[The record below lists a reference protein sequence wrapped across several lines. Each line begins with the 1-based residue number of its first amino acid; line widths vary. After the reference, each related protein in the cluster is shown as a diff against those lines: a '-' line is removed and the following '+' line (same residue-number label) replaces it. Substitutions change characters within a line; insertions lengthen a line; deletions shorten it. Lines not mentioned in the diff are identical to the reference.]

1 MGIKL
6 STSLERLPL
15 EHVRRVAARMGLV
28 PPPVPGPGGSVRRA
42 VAVQTQD
49 ADEPPGMPA
58 RLEMSGLL
66 GRDRSR
72 DWGAAAGRGLPRV
85 AIVDRDATVRL
96 ILHWIMDTGLGED
109 SVELLDAPTLAHACE
124 LRFGRPALDLLLLPT
139 ANPTRPMV
147 SAIDALRKREAA
159 DGLPRVPILTRPL
172 DPRVPVRLPDVDQLL
187 VDPMTDEEFLAVI
200 RGSLGLP
207 APAPSAAVSAP

>member
-6 STSLERLPL
+6 RASLERVPL
-15 EHVRRVAARMGLV
+15 ESVRRVAARMGLV

-42 VAVQTQD
+42 VAAVAQD

-58 RLEMSGLL
+58 LLEMSGLL
-66 GRDRSR
+66 GRDRGR
-72 DWGAAAGRGLPRV
+72 DWGAATGRGLPRV

-109 SVELLDAPTLAHACE
+109 TVEVLDAPTLAHACD
-124 LRFGRPALDLLLLPT
+124 LRFERPALDLLLLPT

-207 APAPSAAVSAP
+207 APAPSVA